1 VTSAVLDSAPSCST
15 ASAFEP
21 AQRVRAIGVS
31 EILRITDHAN
41 ALKRAGRPVIVLGAG
56 EPDFD
61 TPEHS
66 RAAAARAMERGDT
79 RYTVL
84 DGSPAMKTAVQ
95 FKFKR
100 DNGLDFALNEISVGA
115 GAKQII
121 FNALMA
127 SLNPGDEVILPA
139 PYWTSYA
146 DIVQICGGVPV
157 SVPCSEVNGFRL
169 DAVQLEAAI
178 TPRTR
183 WLFLNSPSNPSGAAY
198 SAAQLAPLCEVL
210 LRHPQVWV
218 LADDI
223 YEHILYD
230 ALAFATPA
238 AVEPRLRERTL
249 TVNGVSKAYA
259 MTGWR
264 VGYGAGPR
272 ELIAAM
278 AVVQSQ
284 STSCPSSVSQAAAI
298 EALTG
303 PQDIVAERCDDFQ
316 ARRDFV
322 VAALNRAPGLHC
334 RVPEGAFY
342 TFASCAGVLGRRTAN
357 GALLQTDSDFCNYLL
372 QEYEVA
378 VVPGSVFG
386 LAPYFRISYA
396 TSMAQLEEACA
407 RIAAACEAL
416 E

>member
-1 VTSAVLDSAPSCST
+1 MTSAVPG
-15 ASAFEP
+15 SAFEP

-61 TPEHS
+61 TPEPI

-84 DGSPAMKTAVQ
+84 DGSPAMKAAVQ
-95 FKFKR
+95 LKFRR
-100 DNGLDFALNEISVGA
+100 DNALDFALDEISVGA
-115 GAKQII
+115 GAKQVI

-157 SVPCSEVNGFRL
+157 SVPCGEANGFRL
-169 DAVQLEAAI
+169 DAAQLEAAV

-198 SAAQLAPLCEVL
+198 SAVQLAPLCEVL
-210 LRHPQVWV
+210 LQHPAVWV

-230 ALAFATPA
+230 GHAFATPA

-272 ELIAAM
+272 ALIAAM

-303 PQDIVAERCDDFQ
+303 PQHVVAERRDDFQ

-342 TFASCAGVLGRRTAN
+342 TFASCAGVLGRRTRG

-372 QEYEVA
+372 QDFEVA

-416 E
+416 T

>member
-1 VTSAVLDSAPSCST
+1 MSDITT
-15 ASAFEP
+15 EFRP
-21 AQRVRAIGVS
+21 AQRVASLGVS
-31 EILRITDHAN
+31 GILRITDNAN

-61 TPEHS
+61 TPANIVEAAV
-66 RAAAARAMERGDT
+66 RALGRGET

-84 DGSPAMKTAVQ
+84 DGSVAMKEAVQ
-95 FKFKR
+95 IKFRR
-100 DNGLDFALNEISVGA
+100 DNGLDFALNEISVST
-115 GAKQII
+115 GAKQVI

-127 SLNPGDEVILPA
+127 TLDAGDEVILPA

-146 DIVQICGGVPV
+146 DMVEICGGTVV
-157 SVPCSEVNGFRL
+157 AVPCDGAQGFRL
-169 DAVQLEAAI
+169 QPAQLEAAI

-183 WLFLNSPSNPSGAAY
+183 WLFLNSPSNPTGAAY
-198 SAAQLAPLCEVL
+198 SVEQIEALGEVL
-210 LRHPQVWV
+210 ARHRQVMV

-230 ALAFATPA
+230 GLAFATPA
-238 AVEPRLRERTL
+238 AVVPALRERTL
-249 TVNGVSKAYA
+249 TVNGVSKSYA

-264 VGYGAGPR
+264 LGYGAGPKA
-272 ELIAAM
+272 LIAAM

-284 STSCPSSVSQAAAI
+284 VTSCPSSVSQAAAI

-303 PQDIVAERCDDFQ
+303 PQDIVRERCASFQ

-322 VAALNRAPGLHC
+322 VGALNAMPGIEC
-334 RVPEGAFY
+334 RMPEGAFY
-342 TFASCAGVLGRRTAN
+342 TFASCAGVLGKRTARGTVLN
-357 GALLQTDSDFCNYLL
+357 TDTDFCDYLL
-372 QEYEVA
+372 QDFDVA
-378 VVPGSVFG
+378 VVPGSIFG

-407 RIAAACEAL
+407 RILRACTAL
-416 E
+416 T

>member
-1 VTSAVLDSAPSCST
+1 MSAVLDSALS
-15 ASAFEP
+15 SACTFEP

-56 EPDFD
+56 EPDFN
-61 TPEHS
+61 TPEHI

-115 GAKQII
+115 GAKQVI

-157 SVPCSEVNGFRL
+157 SVPCSETQGFRL
-169 DAVQLEAAI
+169 DAAQLEAAI

-210 LRHPQVWV
+210 LRHPAVWV

-230 ALAFATPA
+230 GLAFATPA
-238 AVEPRLRERTL
+238 ALEPRLRERTL

-272 ELIAAM
+272 ALIAAM

-303 PQDIVAERCDDFQ
+303 PQDIVAERRDDFQ
-316 ARRDFV
+316 SRRDFV

-342 TFASCAGVLGRRTAN
+342 TFSSCAGVLGRRTAS
-357 GALLQTDSDFCNYLL
+357 GALLQTDSDFCSYLL
-372 QEYEVA
+372 QDYEVA

-416 E
+416 T

>member
-1 VTSAVLDSAPSCST
+1 MSVTT
-15 ASAFEP
+15 AFVP

-41 ALKRAGRPVIVLGAG
+41 AQKRAGRPVIVLGAG

-61 TPEHS
+61 TPQNVLDAAV
-66 RAAAARAMERGDT
+66 RAIGRGET

-95 FKFKR
+95 HKFQR
-100 DNGLDFALNEISVGA
+100 DNGLDFALDEISVSA
-115 GAKQII
+115 GAKQVI
-121 FNALMA
+121 FNAMMA

-157 SVPCSEVNGFRL
+157 PVACTEANGFRL
-169 DAVQLEAAI
+169 DAAQLEAAI

-210 LRHPQVWV
+210 LRHPSVWV

-230 ALAFATPA
+230 GLAFATPV

-272 ELIAAM
+272 ALIAAM

-284 STSCPSSVSQAAAI
+284 TTSCPSSISQAAAI

-303 PQDIVAERCDDFQ
+303 PQDVVATRCADFQ
-316 ARRDFV
+316 ARRDVV
-322 VAALNRAPGLHC
+322 VAALNGAPGLHC

-342 TFASCAGVLGRRTAN
+342 TYASCAGVLGKHTRGGT
-357 GALLQTDSDFCNYLL
+357 LLQTDSDFCYYLL
-372 QEYEVA
+372 QEVEVA

-407 RIAAACEAL
+407 RITAACAAL

>member
-1 VTSAVLDSAPSCST
+1 
-15 ASAFEP
+15 
-21 AQRVRAIGVS
+21 
-31 EILRITDHAN
+31 
-41 ALKRAGRPVIVLGAG
+41 
-56 EPDFD
+56 
-61 TPEHS
+61 
-66 RAAAARAMERGDT
+66 MERGDT

-84 DGSPAMKTAVQ
+84 DGSPAMKAAVQ

-100 DNGLDFALNEISVGA
+100 DNGLDFALDEISVGA
-115 GAKQII
+115 GAKQVI

-157 SVPCSEVNGFRL
+157 SVPCSEAQGFRL
-169 DAVQLEAAI
+169 NAAQLEAAI

-210 LRHPQVWV
+210 LRHPRVWV

-230 ALAFATPA
+230 RLAFATPV

-272 ELIAAM
+272 ALIAAM

-303 PQDIVAERCDDFQ
+303 PQHIVAERQRDFQ

-357 GALLQTDSDFCNYLL
+357 GMLLLTDSDFCSYLL
-372 QEYEVA
+372 QDFEVA

-396 TSMAQLEEACA
+396 TSMAQLEEACT
-407 RIAAACEAL
+407 RIVAACEAL
-416 E
+416 T

>member
-1 VTSAVLDSAPSCST
+1 MSAAST
-15 ASAFEP
+15 ASVFVP
-21 AQRVRAIGVS
+21 AQRIAALGVS

-61 TPEHS
+61 TPEPILQ
-66 RAAAARAMERGDT
+66 AARRALARGDT

-84 DGSPAMKTAVQ
+84 DGSPAMKEAVQ
-95 FKFKR
+95 AKFKR
-100 DNGLDFALNEISVGA
+100 DNGLDFALNEITVGA
-115 GAKQII
+115 GAKQVIY
-121 FNALMA
+121 NALMA
-127 SLNPGDEVILPA
+127 TLNPGDEVILPA

-146 DIVQICGGVPV
+146 DMVAIAGGVPV
-157 SVPCSEVNGFRL
+157 PVVGTEANGFRL
-169 DAVQLEAAI
+169 DPADLEAAI

-198 SAAQLAPLCEVL
+198 SAAQLRPVL
-210 LRHPQVWV
+210 DVVLRHPQLWV

-230 ALAFATPA
+230 GLAFATPV
-238 AVEPRLRERTL
+238 AVEPRLRDRCL

-272 ELIAAM
+272 ALIAAM

-284 STSCPSSVSQAAAI
+284 STSCPSSISQVAAI

-303 PQDIVAERCDDFQ
+303 PQAIVAERCRSFQ
-316 ARRDFV
+316 DRRDAV
-322 VAALNRAPGLHC
+322 VAALNATPGISC

-342 TFASCAGVLGRRTAN
+342 TYASCAGVLGRRTAK
-357 GALLQTDSDFCNYLL
+357 GQVLQSDSDFCRYLL
-372 QEYEVA
+372 DDFEVA

-396 TSMAQLEEACA
+396 TSMAQLQEACQ
-407 RIAAACEAL
+407 RIQAACKAL
-416 E
+416 G

>member
-1 VTSAVLDSAPSCST
+1 MSEITTD
-15 ASAFEP
+15 FRP
-21 AQRVRAIGVS
+21 AQRVASLGVS
-31 EILRITDHAN
+31 GILRITDNAN

-61 TPEHS
+61 TPANIVEAAV
-66 RAAAARAMERGDT
+66 RALGRGET

-84 DGSPAMKTAVQ
+84 DGSVAMKEAVQ
-95 FKFKR
+95 LKFRR
-100 DNGLDFALNEISVGA
+100 DNGLDFALNEISVST
-115 GAKQII
+115 GAKQVI

-127 SLNPGDEVILPA
+127 TLDAGDEVILPA

-146 DIVQICGGVPV
+146 DMVEICGGTVV
-157 SVPCSEVNGFRL
+157 AVPCDGAQGFRL
-169 DAVQLEAAI
+169 QPAQLEAAI

-183 WLFLNSPSNPSGAAY
+183 WLFLNSPSNPTGAAY
-198 SAAQLAPLCEVL
+198 SVGQIEALGEVL
-210 LRHPQVWV
+210 ARHRQVMV

-230 ALAFATPA
+230 GLAFATPA
-238 AVEPRLRERTL
+238 AVVPALRERTL
-249 TVNGVSKAYA
+249 TVNGVSKSYA

-264 VGYGAGPR
+264 LGYGAGPKA
-272 ELIAAM
+272 LIAAM

-284 STSCPSSVSQAAAI
+284 VTSCPSSVSQAAAI

-303 PQDIVAERCDDFQ
+303 PQDIVRERCASFQ

-322 VAALNRAPGLHC
+322 VGALNAMPGIEC
-334 RVPEGAFY
+334 RMPEGAFY
-342 TFASCAGVLGRRTAN
+342 TFASCAGVLGKRTAR
-357 GALLQTDSDFCNYLL
+357 GTVLHTDTDFCDYLL
-372 QEYEVA
+372 QDFDVA
-378 VVPGSVFG
+378 VVPGSIFG

-407 RIAAACEAL
+407 RILRACAAL
-416 E
+416 T

>member
-1 VTSAVLDSAPSCST
+1 MTTADLQAPGPG
-15 ASAFEP
+15 FVP

-41 ALKRAGRPVIVLGAG
+41 AQKRAGRPVIVLGAG

-61 TPEHS
+61 TPQNVLDAAV
-66 RAAAARAMERGDT
+66 RAIGRGET

-84 DGSPAMKTAVQ
+84 DGSPAMKAAVQ
-95 FKFKR
+95 LKFQR
-100 DNGLDFALNEISVGA
+100 DNGLDFALDEITVSA
-115 GAKQII
+115 GAKQVI
-121 FNALMA
+121 FNAMMA

-157 SVPCSEVNGFRL
+157 PVACSEANGFRL
-169 DAVQLEAAI
+169 DAAQLDAAI

-198 SAAQLAPLCEVL
+198 SAAQLKPLCELL
-210 LRHPQVWV
+210 LRHPSVWV

-230 ALAFATPA
+230 GLAFATPA
-238 AVEPRLRERTL
+238 VVEPRLRERTL
-249 TVNGVSKAYA
+249 TINGVSKAYA

-272 ELIAAM
+272 ALIAAM

-284 STSCPSSVSQAAAI
+284 TTSCPSSISQAAAI

-303 PQDIVAERCDDFQ
+303 PQGAVATRRADFQ

-342 TFASCAGVLGRRTAN
+342 TYASCAGVLGRHTR
-357 GALLQTDSDFCNYLL
+357 GGMRLQTDSDFCRYLL
-372 QEYEVA
+372 QEVEVA

-396 TSMAQLEEACA
+396 TSMAQLDEACA
-407 RIAAACEAL
+407 RIIAACAAL
-416 E
+416 D

>member
-1 VTSAVLDSAPSCST
+1 MTSAVPGT
-15 ASAFEP
+15 AFEP

-61 TPEHS
+61 TPEPI

-84 DGSPAMKTAVQ
+84 DGSPAMKAAVQ
-95 FKFKR
+95 LKFRR
-100 DNGLDFALNEISVGA
+100 DNALDFALNEISVGA
-115 GAKQII
+115 GAKQVI

-157 SVPCSEVNGFRL
+157 SVPCGEANGFRL
-169 DAVQLEAAI
+169 DAAQLEAAI

-210 LRHPQVWV
+210 LRHPSVWV

-230 ALAFATPA
+230 GHAFATPA

-272 ELIAAM
+272 ALIAAM

-303 PQDIVAERCDDFQ
+303 PQHVVAERRNDFQ

-342 TFASCAGVLGRRTAN
+342 TFASCAGVLGRRTRG
-357 GALLQTDSDFCNYLL
+357 GALLQADSDFCNYLL
-372 QEYEVA
+372 QDFEVA

>member
-1 VTSAVLDSAPSCST
+1 MSDTT
-15 ASAFEP
+15 TEFRP
-21 AQRVRAIGVS
+21 AQRVASLGVS
-31 EILRITDHAN
+31 GILRITDNAN

-61 TPEHS
+61 TPANIVEAAV
-66 RAAAARAMERGDT
+66 RALGRGET

-84 DGSPAMKTAVQ
+84 DGSVAMKEAVQ
-95 FKFKR
+95 LKFRR
-100 DNGLDFALNEISVGA
+100 DNGLDFALNEISVST
-115 GAKQII
+115 GAKQVI

-127 SLNPGDEVILPA
+127 TLDAGDEVILPA

-146 DIVQICGGVPV
+146 DMVEICGGAVV
-157 SVPCSEVNGFRL
+157 AVPCDSAQGFRL
-169 DAVQLEAAI
+169 QPAQLEAAI

-183 WLFLNSPSNPSGAAY
+183 WLFLNSPSNPTGAAY
-198 SAAQLAPLCEVL
+198 SVEQIEALGEVL
-210 LRHPQVWV
+210 ARHRQVMV

-230 ALAFATPA
+230 GLAFATPA
-238 AVEPRLRERTL
+238 AVVPALRERTL
-249 TVNGVSKAYA
+249 TVNGVSKSYA

-264 VGYGAGPR
+264 LGYGAGPKA
-272 ELIAAM
+272 LIAAM

-284 STSCPSSVSQAAAI
+284 VTSCPSSVSQAAAI

-303 PQDIVAERCDDFQ
+303 PQDIVRERCASFQ

-322 VAALNRAPGLHC
+322 VGALNAMPGIEC
-334 RVPEGAFY
+334 RMPEGAFY
-342 TFASCAGVLGRRTAN
+342 TFASCAGVLGKRTAR
-357 GALLQTDSDFCNYLL
+357 GTVLHTDTDFCDYLL
-372 QEYEVA
+372 QDFDVA
-378 VVPGSVFG
+378 VVPGSIFG

-407 RIAAACEAL
+407 RILRACAAL
-416 E
+416 T

>member
-1 VTSAVLDSAPSCST
+1 MTAAVLLDSAPS
-15 ASAFEP
+15 SAAAFVP

-61 TPEHS
+61 TPEHIL
-66 RAAAARAMERGDT
+66 AAAARAMARGDT

-84 DGSPAMKTAVQ
+84 DGSPAMKAAVQ
-95 FKFKR
+95 LKFRR

-115 GAKQII
+115 GAKQVI

-157 SVPCSEVNGFRL
+157 SVPCSEVNGFRM
-169 DAVQLEAAI
+169 AAAQLEAAI
-178 TPRTR
+178 TSRTR

-198 SAAQLAPLCEVL
+198 STAQLAPLCEVL
-210 LRHPQVWV
+210 LRHPAVWV

-230 ALAFATPA
+230 GLAFATPG

-272 ELIAAM
+272 ALIAAM

-303 PQDIVAERCDDFQ
+303 PQDIVAERCGDFQ

-342 TFASCAGVLGRRTAN
+342 TFASCAGVLGRRTRS
-357 GALLQTDSDFCNYLL
+357 GTLLQTDSDFCSYLL
-372 QEYEVA
+372 QDYEVA

-396 TSMAQLEEACA
+396 TSVAQLEEACA

>member
-1 VTSAVLDSAPSCST
+1 MTSAVLDPTPST
-15 ASAFEP
+15 FAFEP

-61 TPEHS
+61 TPEHI

-84 DGSPAMKTAVQ
+84 DGSPATKAAVQ
-95 FKFKR
+95 LKFKR
-100 DNGLDFALNEISVGA
+100 DNALGFALDEISVGA
-115 GAKQII
+115 GAKQVI

-157 SVPCSEVNGFRL
+157 SVPCSEAQGFRL
-169 DAVQLEAAI
+169 GAAQLEAAV

-198 SAAQLAPLCEVL
+198 SAVQLAPLCEVL
-210 LRHPQVWV
+210 LRHPAVWV

-230 ALAFATPA
+230 GLAFATPA

-272 ELIAAM
+272 ALIAAM

-303 PQDIVAERCDDFQ
+303 PQDIVAERCASFQ
-316 ARRDFV
+316 QRRDFV
-322 VAALNRAPGLHC
+322 VAALNRATGLHC
-334 RVPEGAFY
+334 RAPEGAFY
-342 TFASCAGVLGRRTAN
+342 TFASCAGVLGRRTRG
-357 GALLQTDSDFCNYLL
+357 GALLRTDSDFCSYLL
-372 QEYEVA
+372 QDFEVA

>member
-1 VTSAVLDSAPSCST
+1 MSAVPASSLSSSST
-15 ASAFEP
+15 FEP

-61 TPEHS
+61 TPEPI

-84 DGSPAMKTAVQ
+84 DGSPAMKAAVQ

-115 GAKQII
+115 GAKQVI

-146 DIVQICGGVPV
+146 DMVQICGGVPV
-157 SVPCSEVNGFRL
+157 SVACGEAHGFRL
-169 DAVQLEAAI
+169 DAAQLEAAI

-198 SAAQLAPLCEVL
+198 SATQLAPLCEVL

-230 ALAFATPA
+230 GLAFATPA
-238 AVEPRLRERTL
+238 TVEPRLRERTL

-272 ELIAAM
+272 ALIAAM

-303 PQDIVAERCDDFQ
+303 PQGIVADRCNDFQ

-342 TFASCAGVLGRRTAN
+342 TFASCAGVLGRRTRS
-357 GALLQTDSDFCNYLL
+357 GMLLQTDGDFCGYLL
-372 QEYEVA
+372 QDFEVA

-386 LAPYFRISYA
+386 LAPYFRVSYA

>member
-1 VTSAVLDSAPSCST
+1 VTSAVLDSALSSS
-15 ASAFEP
+15 SAFEP
-21 AQRVRAIGVS
+21 AERVRAIGVS

-61 TPEHS
+61 TPEHI

-84 DGSPAMKTAVQ
+84 DGSPAMKAAVQ
-95 FKFKR
+95 LKFKR
-100 DNGLDFALNEISVGA
+100 DNALDFALDEISVGA
-115 GAKQII
+115 GAKQVI

-157 SVPCSEVNGFRL
+157 SVSCSEAQGFRL
-169 DAVQLEAAI
+169 EAGQLEAAI
-178 TPRTR
+178 TSRTR

-198 SAAQLAPLCEVL
+198 SAAQLASLCEVL
-210 LRHPQVWV
+210 LRHSKVWV

-230 ALAFATPA
+230 GLAFATPV
-238 AVEPRLRERTL
+238 AVEPRLRDRTL

-272 ELIAAM
+272 ALIAAM

-303 PQDIVAERCDDFQ
+303 PQDIVAERCADFQ

-342 TFASCAGVLGRRTAN
+342 TFASCAGVLGRRTR
-357 GALLQTDSDFCNYLL
+357 GGVLLQTDSDFCNYLL
-372 QEYEVA
+372 QDFEVA

-416 E
+416 I

>member
-1 VTSAVLDSAPSCST
+1 VTSAVLLDSAPSS
-15 ASAFEP
+15 ASAFVP

-61 TPEHS
+61 TPEHIL
-66 RAAAARAMERGDT
+66 AAAARAMARGDT

-84 DGSPAMKTAVQ
+84 DGSPAMKAAVQ
-95 FKFKR
+95 LKFRR

-115 GAKQII
+115 GAKQVI

-157 SVPCSEVNGFRL
+157 SVRCSEANGFRL
-169 DAVQLEAAI
+169 DAAQLEAAI

-210 LRHPQVWV
+210 LRHPGVWV

-230 ALAFATPA
+230 GLAFATPA
-238 AVEPRLRERTL
+238 AVEPRLRDRTL

-272 ELIAAM
+272 ALIAAM

-303 PQDIVAERCDDFQ
+303 PQAIVAERCDDFQ

-342 TFASCAGVLGRRTAN
+342 TFASCAGVLGRRTPR
-357 GALLQTDSDFCNYLL
+357 GVLLQADSDFCSYLL
-372 QEYEVA
+372 QDYEVA

>member
-1 VTSAVLDSAPSCST
+1 MTSAVPGT
-15 ASAFEP
+15 AFEP

-61 TPEHS
+61 TPEPI

-84 DGSPAMKTAVQ
+84 DGSPAMKAAVQ
-95 FKFKR
+95 LKFRR
-100 DNGLDFALNEISVGA
+100 DNALDFALDEISVGA
-115 GAKQII
+115 GAKQVI

-157 SVPCSEVNGFRL
+157 SVPCGEANGFRL
-169 DAVQLEAAI
+169 DAAQLEAAI

-210 LRHPQVWV
+210 LRHPSVWV

-230 ALAFATPA
+230 GHAFATPA

-272 ELIAAM
+272 ALIAAM

-303 PQDIVAERCDDFQ
+303 PQHVVAERRNDFQ

-342 TFASCAGVLGRRTAN
+342 TFASCAGVLGRRTRG

-372 QEYEVA
+372 QDFEVA

-386 LAPYFRISYA
+386 LAPYLRISYA

>member
-1 VTSAVLDSAPSCST
+1 MSDTT
-15 ASAFEP
+15 TEFRP
-21 AQRVRAIGVS
+21 AQRVASLGVS
-31 EILRITDHAN
+31 GILRITDNAN

-61 TPEHS
+61 TPANIVEAAV
-66 RAAAARAMERGDT
+66 RALGRGET

-84 DGSPAMKTAVQ
+84 DGSVAMKEAVQ
-95 FKFKR
+95 LKFRR
-100 DNGLDFALNEISVGA
+100 DNGLDFALNEISVST
-115 GAKQII
+115 GAKQVI

-127 SLNPGDEVILPA
+127 TLDAGDEVILPA

-146 DIVQICGGVPV
+146 DMVEICGGTVV
-157 SVPCSEVNGFRL
+157 AVPCDGAQGFRL
-169 DAVQLEAAI
+169 QPAQLEAAI

-183 WLFLNSPSNPSGAAY
+183 WLFLNSPSNPTGAAY
-198 SAAQLAPLCEVL
+198 SVGQIEALGEVL
-210 LRHPQVWV
+210 ARHRQVMV

-230 ALAFATPA
+230 GLAFATPA
-238 AVEPRLRERTL
+238 AVVPALRERTL
-249 TVNGVSKAYA
+249 TVNGVSKSYA

-264 VGYGAGPR
+264 LGYGAGPKA
-272 ELIAAM
+272 LIAAM

-284 STSCPSSVSQAAAI
+284 VTSCPSSVSQAAAI

-303 PQDIVAERCDDFQ
+303 PQDIVRERCASFQ

-322 VAALNRAPGLHC
+322 VGALNAMPGIEC
-334 RVPEGAFY
+334 RMPEGAFY
-342 TFASCAGVLGRRTAN
+342 TFASCAGVLGKRTAR
-357 GALLQTDSDFCNYLL
+357 GTVLHTDTDFCDYLL
-372 QEYEVA
+372 QDFDVA
-378 VVPGSVFG
+378 VVPGSIFG

-407 RIAAACEAL
+407 RILRACAAL
-416 E
+416 T